1 MKKLFWG
8 LGALILIAIAALWIL
23 GREPQTMQ
31 VRDLPWQ
38 IEPTSSGSI
47 RVFGITLGETSL
59 DEASR
64 HFGKVPDMAVFV
76 GAEGP
81 ESIEAFYGKTKV
93 GVFDAKVV
101 LILAAD
107 PAILA
112 KVAETAGKP
121 EPMPSGS
128 WKRPISEE
136 ALDTVLQLPVRAI
149 TYVPSV
155 HYESDIVLHRFGEPA
170 DKLRHDD
177 HSEYWFYPEK
187 GLVIL
192 LDSEGK
198 ELLQYVSPSDF
209 GAMRQRIM
217 AQQQADQQGME
228 R

>member
-8 LGALILIAIAALWIL
+8 LFALILIAVVSLWFFDW
-23 GREPQTMQ
+23 EPQTM
-31 VRDLPWQ
+31 RAKDLPWE
-38 IEPTSSGSI
+38 IETTSNGAI
-47 RVFGITLGETSL
+47 RVFGITLGETTL

-64 HFGKVPDMAVFV
+64 HFAKVPEMAVFI
-76 GAEGP
+76 GAAGP
-81 ESIEAFYGKTKV
+81 ESIEAYYGKTKV
-93 GVFDAKVV
+93 GLFDAKVV
-101 LILAAD
+101 LILAAN

-112 KVAETAGKP
+112 QVAETAGKP

-136 ALDTVLQLPVRAI
+136 SLDTVLKLPVQAI

-155 HYESDIVLHRFGEPA
+155 HYETDIVLRRFGEPA
-170 DKLRHDD
+170 DKLRHDE
-177 HSEYWFYPEK
+177 HSEYWFYPTK

-209 GAMRQRIM
+209 DALRQRII
-217 AQQQADQQGME
+217 AQQQTDKQGME
-228 R
+228 D